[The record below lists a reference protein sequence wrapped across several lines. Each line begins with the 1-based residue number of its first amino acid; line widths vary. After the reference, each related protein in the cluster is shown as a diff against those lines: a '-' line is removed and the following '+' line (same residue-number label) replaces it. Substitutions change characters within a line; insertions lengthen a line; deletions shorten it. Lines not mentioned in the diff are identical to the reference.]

1 VGADVG
7 LGMLVGLG
15 VCLGALEPVPDAVSV
30 TDGSVQFGLAI
41 NEPFHRSA
49 IDSTTPRTA

>member
-1 VGADVG
+1 MGADVG